1 MPSRRQTKS
10 DNGADFHFQTLKW
23 FAINCKIHPPHF
35 TPLLPFFPFCKNM
48 QSTVKN
54 LLFQHFD
61 SFLLYFHTKTQSQF
75 ALGLKT
81 KMIGFLQI
89 CVDLC
94 SRMDVRRG
102 SFGPACI
109 KVHTRVRLIYLHCD
123 LERIILK
130 PIDQG

>member
-1 MPSRRQTKS
+1 MVCNQLQNPSSSFT
-10 DNGADFHFQTLKW
+10 FFLFLLLK
-23 FAINCKIHPPHF
+23 ICNQ
-35 TPLLPFFPFCKNM
+35 L
-48 QSTVKN
+48 KN

-75 ALGLKT
+75 DLGLKT

-130 PIDQG
+130 PIDHQGYCCRSMQRIRPNKRSFEE